1 MTNKTILLSVL
12 MLFSLIIASAQN
24 VSSDKIKP
32 QWLQKPPTPSNSSF
46 RYDIVSAEG
55 GSLDAARKS
64 CLAELISLTG
74 LSRGVIVSSEY
85 HSNEV
90 LSQMWI
96 NGKLSE
102 KIDYDA
108 TTSIS
113 MKDTETKMYIESIDE
128 YWVRD
133 NDGTYTVMKLYA
145 KSGIDTIP
153 LFDNV
158 ELTTKYGARGLW
170 RSAIVPGWG
179 QFHKGAKLKGGLI
192 LGGTA
197 ALVGGIVYTETM
209 RKDYMSKITKTHNA
223 EHKRTY
229 KTRSDN
235 FAMGRNV
242 CIGALGALYVYNL
255 IDAIVTPGAR
265 YVKIQKVDRNGN
277 TYAFLPTVTTMG
289 DPAMSMAITF

>member
-1 MTNKTILLSVL
+1 MNIRAILVSLL
-12 MLFSLIIASAQN
+12 MLFSLKIASAQT
-24 VSSDKIKP
+24 VSSDNIKP
-32 QWLQKPPTPSNSSF
+32 RWLHKAPAPTNSSF
-46 RYDIVSAEG
+46 RYGIISAKAM
-55 GSLDAARKS
+55 SLDTARKN
-64 CLAELISLTG
+64 CLEELISSTG
-74 LSRGVIVSSEY
+74 LSKGVIVSSEY

-90 LSQMWI
+90 LSQVWI
-96 NGKLSE
+96 DGKFSE

-113 MKDTETKMYIESIDE
+113 MKDQETKMYIESIDE

-133 NDGTYTVMKLYA
+133 NSGTYTLTKLYA
-145 KSGIDTIP
+145 YSGLNKAP

-179 QFHKGAKLKGGLI
+179 QFHKGANLKGGLI

-197 ALVGGIVYTETM
+197 ALTAGIVYTETM
-209 RKDYMSKITKTHNA
+209 RKDYINKIAKTHNA
-223 EHKRTY
+223 EEKRIY

-242 CIGALGALYVYNL
+242 CIGVLGALYVYNL
-255 IDAIVTPGAR
+255 IDAIVAPGAR
-265 YVKIQKVDRNGN
+265 YVKIQKVNRDGV
-277 TYAFLPTVTTMG
+277 TYAFAPTMTTTG
-289 DPAMSMAITF
+289 DPAMAMSITF